1 MAIELKVPAVGESV
15 TEVQLGEW
23 FKREGDLVERDEAV
37 VVIDTDKVSVDL
49 VAPVR
54 GRVERILVAT
64 GQSAQVGDVVGLL
77 EPVESEPAA
86 DDAGS
91 AASAPAPRPLSD
103 AIQSV
108 DVASAL
114 PSSEPPRPGPEP
126 GFGSDARA
134 VAEPWPSPG
143 ARRALAEHGL
153 SSADLKQADH
163 SGRLTRRD
171 VEEHLRQK
179 DASTAI
185 SRPFVPPEGGQLE
198 EETVPMSPFRR
209 TIAERLVSSQHQAA
223 LLTTFNEIDMSGVQA
238 LRAEVQED
246 FKAKHGVKLGLM
258 SFFVRAVVEALKA
271 VPVVNAEIRGSD
283 IVYKN
288 HYDIG
293 IAVGSGRGLVVPVL
307 RHAERMGFSAVEKAI
322 ADFAARARD
331 NRLRLEE
338 LSGGTF
344 TISNGGV
351 YGSLLSTPIVNP
363 PQSGILGLHA
373 INERPIAE
381 GGAVVVRPMMY
392 VALTYDHRI
401 VDGREAVTFLGLVKR
416 FVERPVRV
424 LLEL

>member
-49 VAPVR
+49 AAPVR
-54 GRVERILVAT
+54 GRIERILVAT
-64 GQSAQVGDVVGLL
+64 GQSAKVGDVVGLL
-77 EPVESEPAA
+77 EPIESASAA
-86 DDAGS
+86 DDAS
-91 AASAPAPRPLSD
+91 NAASSPSPRPLSD
-103 AIQSV
+103 AIEAV
-108 DVASAL
+108 DVATAL
-114 PSSEPPRPGPEP
+114 KSSEPPRSGA
-126 GFGSDARA
+126 DAPPA
-134 VAEPWPSPG
+134 IAEPWPSPA

-153 SSADLKQADH
+153 NPADLREAEH

-179 DASTAI
+179 GATIDD
-185 SRPFVPPEGGQLE
+185 SRPFLPPEAGQSE
-198 EETVPMSPFRR
+198 EEAVPMSPFRR
-209 TIAERLVSSQHQAA
+209 TIAERLVASQHQAA

-238 LRAEVQED
+238 LRAEVQEE

-307 RHAERMGFSAVEKAI
+307 RRAERMGFSTIEKAI

-344 TISNGGV
+344 TISNGGI
-351 YGSLLSTPIVNP
+351 YGSMLSTPIVNP

-373 INERPIAE
+373 INERPVAE
-381 GGAVVVRPMMY
+381 RGAVVVRPMMY

>member
-49 VAPVR
+49 AAPVR
-54 GRVERILVAT
+54 GRIERILVAS

-77 EPVESEPAA
+77 EPIESAPAA
-86 DDAGS
+86 DDAS
-91 AASAPAPRPLSD
+91 TAASSPSPRPLSD
-103 AIQSV
+103 AIEAV
-108 DVASAL
+108 DVATAL
-114 PSSEPPRPGPEP
+114 KSSEPPRTGA
-126 GFGSDARA
+126 DAPPA
-134 VAEPWPSPG
+134 NAEPWPSPA

-153 SSADLKQADH
+153 NPADLREAEH

-179 DASTAI
+179 GVAI
-185 SRPFVPPEGGQLE
+185 DDTRPFLPPEAGQSE
-198 EETVPMSPFRR
+198 EEAVPMSPFRR
-209 TIAERLVSSQHQAA
+209 TIAERLVASQHQAA

-238 LRAEVQED
+238 LRAEVQEE
-246 FKAKHGVKLGLM
+246 FRAKHGVKLGLM

-307 RHAERMGFSAVEKAI
+307 RRAERMGFSVIEKAI

-344 TISNGGV
+344 TISNGGI
-351 YGSLLSTPIVNP
+351 YGSMLSTPIVNP

-373 INERPIAE
+373 INERPVAE
-381 GGAVVVRPMMY
+381 RGAVVVRPMMY